1 MVLHNYVSHGEWTI
15 GLLVAT
21 VQRRGFTRLKLSSS
35 SSATVKLFRFFHSTV
50 RHRCQWWVYLCN
62 KYDKILVLASS
73 QTHTVLQRKGLLKR
87 ETVCSTETLASV
99 YKSARRYNVEGQDRH
114 LRLCDNLRSHYV
126 QFCNVLLLSLQ
137 RFVCLN
143 HKACFGACNK
153 VNESLLTKCRVPH
166 NVNDSALFA
175 SIYFYSFHV
184 CDVLICRKVKYPLAP
199 VGWRREELN

>member
-1 MVLHNYVSHGEWTI
+1 
-15 GLLVAT
+15 VAI
-21 VQRRGFTRLKLSSS
+21 F
-35 SSATVKLFRFFHSTV
+35 
-50 RHRCQWWVYLCN
+50 
-62 KYDKILVLASS
+62 
-73 QTHTVLQRKGLLKR
+73 
-87 ETVCSTETLASV
+87 
-99 YKSARRYNVEGQDRH
+99 
-114 LRLCDNLRSHYV
+114 LRLHSEPDILMKSIQVIKEFR
-126 QFCNVLLLSLQ
+126 LLSLQ

-175 SIYFYSFHV
+175 SIYFYSYHV